1 MTNARSMANR
11 MVDRMA
17 VMMVSTSEK
26 MEKACDAR
34 KREVMKETAAK
45 PAAIGCRTRTPRR
58 TC

>member
-1 MTNARSMANR
+1 MAKR

-34 KREVMKETAAK
+34 KREVIKETAAK
-45 PAAIGCRTRTPRR
+45 PAAIGCRTRTPTR